1 MLVAWAPQRRRL
13 RKVQSKAKP
22 EVLTTDRK
30 IYFYRLNA
38 GDNEDGSPIQ
48 FDLTP
53 VLDIIDHLPFEPQE
67 RYHVGSDGTETLC
80 IVDRNSSP
88 HRIRLGNVRRS
99 DFPHE
104 EEKGVFSPLSI
115 AAGKGLVEPI
125 HVVFFPDN
133 IVGCEF
139 NFYGPR
145 IGKLRTYLVTKGGDR
160 CRTVTFAALLRQDV
174 ADDLN
179 RLRTLRTFQLKIHS
193 SYAEVVEKADE
204 RLGSAFREAR
214 EAGGAEIVEISLKP
228 ATRSKAAKLAA
239 ELLDSVRRITKLP
252 DIRDQ
257 AKTFTVAGEEEGTG
271 RQFVIDLLSDQ
282 LIAKKKILKSD
293 PKSRAVNSES
303 AYQAIEEAYAE
314 LRDELIKVPGLSP

>member
-1 MLVAWAPQRRRL
+1 MAKSP
-13 RKVQSKAKP
+13 RKPKAKP
-22 EVLTTDRK
+22 EVLTVDRK
-30 IYFYRLNA
+30 IYFFRANV
-38 GDNEDGSPIQ
+38 GDNPDGSPIP
-48 FDLTP
+48 FDPTP
-53 VLDIIDHLPFEPQE
+53 ALNLIDHLPFDPQE
-67 RYHVGSDGTETLC
+67 RYHVGTDGTETLC
-80 IVDRNSSP
+80 VVDRNSSP

-104 EEKGVFSPLSI
+104 EERGVFSPLSI

-145 IGKLRTYLVTKGGDR
+145 IGKLRTYLVAKGGES
-160 CRTVTFAALLRQDV
+160 CRGITFAALLRQNV
-174 ADDLN
+174 ADDLK
-179 RLRTLRTFQLKIHS
+179 RLRSLRAFQLKIHA
-193 SYAEVVEKADE
+193 SYAETVEKADE

-214 EAGGAEIVEISLKP
+214 EAGGAELVEIILKP
-228 ATRSKAAKLAA
+228 EKRSKAARLA
-239 ELLDSVRRITKLP
+239 EGFMDSVRRLTFLP

-257 AKTFTVAGEEEGTG
+257 AKTFTVAGEDETTG
-271 RQFVIDLLSDQ
+271 KQFVLDLLSDQ

-303 AYQAIEEAYAE
+303 AYQAIEEAYTE
-314 LRDELIKVPGLSP
+314 LHDELAKVRGISL